1 MAEAYSGMRDILLG
15 FDTDLHFENGDLMVT
30 TGIDYI
36 QREIFKVLS
45 TELGE
50 WKLNQ
55 NLGGS
60 PHIFVGQ
67 PNTREVGDALQ
78 KHIYNNIK
86 ETVFPAAS
94 TVRVIPISNE
104 KLMVFI
110 DIFIMDLKVAIIP
123 FQFDFSGGLRRI
135 QVYDPRVVPPVSSS
149 DLKLDDIRNTQRPN
163 QYWSRLRGQ

>member
-1 MAEAYSGMRDILLG
+1 MRDIVLG
-15 FDTDLHFENGDLMVT
+15 YDSDLHFENGDLMTT
-30 TGIDYI
+30 TGVDYI
-36 QREIFKVLS
+36 QREIFKVLL
-45 TELGE
+45 TEPGE

-60 PHIFVGQ
+60 PQKFIGQ
-67 PNTREVGDALQ
+67 PNTREMGEALQ
-78 KHIYNNIK
+78 KHVYNNIK

-94 TVRVIPISNE
+94 SVRVVPISAE

-135 QVYDPRVVPPVSSS
+135 QAFDPRVVDPASSV
-149 DLKLDDIRNTQRPN
+149 DLKIDDIRNTQRPN
-163 QYWSRLRGQ
+163 QYWTRLRGQ